1 MRTDDMSSQPKRKPT
16 MSSIMKVFLLLAV
29 VVCLSSAQVVEQQ
42 CLCQRV
48 RNRIISKSDI
58 KDIQIYQATT
68 FCNKVEIVVT
78 NNSGL
83 RYCLNPNLNAVKKL
97 MASIMKLKVKPSTT
111 ARPTEVTSTP

>member
-1 MRTDDMSSQPKRKPT
+1 

-29 VVCLSSAQVVEQQ
+29 VVCISEAQQRETGQ

-48 RNRIISKSDI
+48 RNKIISMTDI
-58 KDIQIYQATT
+58 KDVQIYQATI

-83 RYCLNPNLNAVKKL
+83 RYCLNPNLKAVQRL
-97 MASIMKLKVKPSTT
+97 MASIMKPKTSTT
-111 ARPTEVTSTP
+111 AGPTVH